1 MKELAPTSAVPVAYY
16 ATAHAAI
23 AAAFLALVIDPRL
36 PGGSFYQPRV
46 VALVHLLTL
55 AWLSGSILGSF
66 YIVAPLALRVPMAVG
81 GRDWIAFAGFTA
93 GVLGMVAH
101 FWVNRYDGMAWSAV
115 LVFAAIA
122 FVGWRAVRGLPGSTA
137 PWPVTLHV
145 GLAFINML
153 TAALLGIVIGFDRT
167 RAFVSVSPLA
177 LMFAHAHVAAIG
189 WAMMMVIG
197 LSYRLIP
204 MILPAAM
211 PTGASLALSAV
222 LIEAGLGL
230 LVVQLL
236 RESRAVWIGA
246 LLIVAG
252 LASFVMHIRRTVA
265 HRLPRPPALP
275 SRDWST
281 WQVHAAFVWLLAAAA
296 LGLALAMGVSD
307 EYRLA
312 TMWVYGVA
320 GLVGFLAQI
329 VTGMQGRLVPLY
341 AWYRALGSG
350 GAPPAVAA
358 NSLPSASFARAIFL
372 LWTAGVPLLAWG
384 LPAGN
389 EIAIR
394 VSALLLLIG
403 VIIGGAYIVRMLRTA
418 RDGQR

>member
-1 MKELAPTSAVPVAYY
+1 MKELAPTSAVPLAYY
-16 ATAHAAI
+16 AFAHAGI
-23 AAAFLALVIDPRL
+23 AAAFLALAIDPTL
-36 PGGSFYQPRV
+36 TGASFYQPRV

-66 YIVAPLALRVPMAVG
+66 YIVGPLALRVPMAVG
-81 GRDWIAFAGFTA
+81 GRDRMAFAGFTA

-101 FWVNRYDGMAWSAV
+101 FWVNRYDGMAWSAT
-115 LVFAAIA
+115 LVFVAIA
-122 FVGWRAVRGLPGSTA
+122 FVGWRAARGLPGSTA
-137 PWPVTLHV
+137 PWPVTLHI
-145 GLAFINML
+145 GLAFINIL
-153 TAALLGIVIGFDRT
+153 TAALVGMLIGFDRT
-167 RAFVSVSPLA
+167 RGFLGVSPLA
-177 LMFAHAHVAAIG
+177 LMFAHAHVAVIG

-222 LIEAGLGL
+222 LIEAGLAL
-230 LVVQLL
+230 LVVELL
-236 RESRAVWIGA
+236 RESQEVWIGA
-246 LLIVAG
+246 LLILAG

-296 LGLALAMGVSD
+296 LGVALAIGVSD
-307 EYRLA
+307 ERRLA

-320 GLVGFLAQI
+320 GVVGFLAQI

-341 AWYRALGSG
+341 AWYRARGSR
-350 GAPPAVAA
+350 GAPPEVAA

-384 LPAGN
+384 LPAQN

-394 VSALLLLIG
+394 LSALLLLAG
-403 VIIGGAYIVRMLRTA
+403 ATTGAAYIVHMLRTA
-418 RDGQR
+418 RGGQF